1 MKGMIITMN
10 NQLLSNIEKSAAGFS
25 KGQRLIAQ
33 YIERHYDK
41 AAFMTASKLG
51 TTVGVS
57 ESTVV
62 RFATEI
68 GYNGYPA
75 LQKAMQEMI
84 RSKLTSLQRIEVT
97 NERIGQT
104 NLLEAVLSADMETI
118 RNTLDE
124 VSTDEFNASVRAIVA
139 AKRIYIV
146 AARSAA
152 PVASFLAY
160 YFNMIFENITAV
172 NAASES
178 EFFEKMFRIDEN
190 DVVIGFSFP
199 RYSSSVAKALHFAGD
214 KGATVISVTD
224 SPASP
229 LAGYATHLL
238 LAHSDMV
245 SIVDSLVA
253 PLSLVNALI
262 VAVASCKKEEVSA
275 AFCQLEHVWDEYD
288 VYEKVDDNALN

>member
-1 MKGMIITMN
+1 MCI
-10 NQLLSNIEKSAAGFS
+10 
-25 KGQRLIAQ
+25 RDR

-41 AAFMTASKLG
+41 AAFMTASRLG

-68 GYNGYPA
+68 GYDGYPS
-75 LQKAMQEMI
+75 LQKAMQEII

-97 NERIGQT
+97 NERIGRT
-104 NLLEAVLSADMETI
+104 DLLESVLNADMDTI

-124 VSTDEFNASVRAIVA
+124 VSREEFRAAVETIVA
-139 AKRIYIV
+139 ARRIYIV

-160 YFNMIFENITAV
+160 YFNMIFENVTAV

-178 EFFEKMFRIDEN
+178 EFFEKMFRIDEK
-190 DVVIGFSFP
+190 DAVIGFSFP
-199 RYSSSVAKALHFAGD
+199 RYSSSVAKALHFASD
-214 KGATVISVTD
+214 KGAAVISVTD
-224 SPASP
+224 SPSSP
-229 LAGYATHLL
+229 LAVYAKHLL
-238 LAHSDMV
+238 LARSDMV

-262 VAVASCKKEEVSA
+262 VAVASRKKEDVSE

-288 VYEKVDDNALN
+288 VYEKVEDSARD

>member
-1 MKGMIITMN
+1 MN
-10 NQLLSNIEKSAAGFS
+10 NQLLSNIEKSSAGFS

-41 AAFMTASKLG
+41 AAFMTASRLG
-51 TTVGVS
+51 ATVGVS

-68 GYNGYPA
+68 GYEGYPA

-97 NERIGQT
+97 NERIGRSD
-104 NLLEAVLSADMETI
+104 LLDAVLNADMDTI

-124 VSTDEFNASVRAIVA
+124 VSREEFRAAVETIVSA
-139 AKRIYIV
+139 RRIYIV

-160 YFNMIFENITAV
+160 YFNMIFENVIAV

-178 EFFEKMFRIDEN
+178 AFFEKMFRIDEK
-190 DVVIGFSFP
+190 DAVIGFSFP
-199 RYSSSVAKALHFAGD
+199 RYSSSVAKALRFASD
-214 KGATVISVTD
+214 KGAAVISVTD

-229 LAGYATHLL
+229 LAVYAKHLL
-238 LAHSDMV
+238 LARSDMV

-262 VAVASCKKEEVSA
+262 VAVASRKKEDVSE

-288 VYEKVDDNALN
+288 VYEKVEDRAKS